1 MKLKNKYSSFLL
13 DCRRLVKRHEEGATV
28 KTFFK
33 PRPNGGD
40 FANEVTRAEVMFAYL
55 SSVNVG

>member
-1 MKLKNKYSSFLL
+1 MKSNLHTANL
-13 DCRRLVKRHEEGATV
+13 KRHEEGATV

-55 SSVNVG
+55 SSVNVAL